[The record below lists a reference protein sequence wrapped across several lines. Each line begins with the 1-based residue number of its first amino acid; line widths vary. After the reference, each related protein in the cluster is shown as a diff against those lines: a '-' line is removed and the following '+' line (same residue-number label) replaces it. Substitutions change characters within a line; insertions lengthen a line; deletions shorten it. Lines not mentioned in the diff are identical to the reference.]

1 VAKWSHG
8 STAVRWVLPSDRLR
22 VRAKYQASGGGPEA
36 FGSNIDTMLNTPG
49 INRRC
54 FLPINTGALTAEAD
68 IAVYPDSHRADLAAA
83 RDECQSLGGTEDGG
97 Q

>member
-1 VAKWSHG
+1 
-8 STAVRWVLPSDRLR
+8 
-22 VRAKYQASGGGPEA
+22 
-36 FGSNIDTMLNTPG
+36 MLNTPG